1 MVVRRMVQARKIAII
16 DDDLASVE
24 VLVVLLRK
32 AGHDVHYFYDGLSA
46 YDFVRTAQ
54 PDLVVSD
61 MLMPKLHGLD
71 LCRRLKSDPQL
82 RHIPV
87 VLMTGVYRDPRHKS
101 QITEAGADAFFTK
114 PFDLGRT
121 VNQLQAL
128 LGEVPL
134 EIVQEEVR
142 EEVAAVMRAYMEA
155 LPGKIQEVELLLERL
170 QTQGSVDAL
179 AYLHLQV
186 HSLAGSSATFGLG
199 GLSKW
204 ASAASAYLR
213 NLLDRGQVLT
223 QVEFA
228 QIRGF
233 VHEMKFE
240 VPGQSGQK
248 RPVSSAVA
256 HTLGHG
262 HPNPRRRRVFLVE
275 PNLAMAS
282 EITLELELY
291 GFEVRHFLDEEQL
304 YADRSGQA
312 TDAIVMAFEMP
323 EGQLIRVREHP
334 IYRLTPL
341 ILISDERS
349 MNARLAAVRV
359 GGDAFLGRP
368 LDTGVLVAKLHELTH
383 PRRFQELRVL
393 LVNSQREE
401 AEALSRVL
409 AQAEMTVKL
418 VTDPLAVM
426 EPLDTFSPDVV
437 IVDMDL
443 TGCSGVEL
451 VRLIHQDESHLGL
464 AILLLVSEE
473 NPLRLEELYGEGVED
488 VLVKPVKPG
497 QLVARITHRCKRFMA
512 LRLHLVRDG
521 LTGLLNPSSVLHY
534 LGLELDRARRRKGM
548 VSVALID
555 IDMLGRLNEM
565 LGPLAGNVA
574 IRGLAGMLIRR
585 LRSSDV
591 VGRFEGP
598 AMIVVLPETHAAQ
611 ADSVAHAIVADF
623 AKLALHVD
631 DQEFYA
637 TCSCGIATYPRYKDL
652 AGLVEAAR
660 GALQKAKDLGGNRIC
675 LAD

>member
-1 MVVRRMVQARKIAII
+1 MIQGRKIAII

-32 AGHDVHYFYDGLSA
+32 AGHEVHYFYDGLAA
-46 YDFVRTAQ
+46 YDYVRATK
-54 PDLVVSD
+54 PELVVSD
-61 MLMPKLHGLD
+61 MLLPKLHGLD
-71 LCRRLKSDPQL
+71 LCRRLKSDPEL

-87 VLMTGVYRDPRHKS
+87 ALMTGVYRDPRHKS
-101 QITEAGADAFFTK
+101 QVTEAGADVFFTK
-114 PFDLGRT
+114 PFDLSRT
-121 VNQLQAL
+121 INLLQSL
-128 LGEVPL
+128 LGEVPF
-134 EIVQEEVR
+134 EVVQDEVR
-142 EEVAAVMRAYMEA
+142 EEVATVMRAYLEA
-155 LPGKIQEVELLLERL
+155 LPGKLLEVELLLERL
-170 QTQGSVDAL
+170 QTQGSADAL

-204 ASAASAYLR
+204 ASACSAYLR
-213 NLLDRGQVLT
+213 NLLDRGQPLT
-223 QVEFA
+223 QLEYS

-233 VHEMKFE
+233 LHEMKFE
-240 VPGQSGQK
+240 APTANGQK
-248 RPVSSAVA
+248 RPVGSAVA
-256 HTLGHG
+256 HSLGHG
-262 HPNPRRRRVFLVE
+262 QPNGRRRRIFLVE

-282 EITLELELY
+282 EIALELELY
-291 GFEVRHFLDEEQL
+291 GFEVRHFLDEDQL

-312 TDAIVMAFEMP
+312 ADAIVMAFEMP

-334 IYRLTPL
+334 IYRRTPL
-341 ILISDERS
+341 ILLSDERG

-359 GGDAFLGRP
+359 GGDAFLGKP

-383 PRRFQELRVL
+383 PRRFQDLRVL
-393 LVNSQREE
+393 LVCSQRDE
-401 AEALSRVL
+401 AEAFSRVL
-409 AQAEMTVKL
+409 VQAEMVVKV

-426 EPLDTFSPDVV
+426 EPLDSFSPDVV
-437 IVDMDL
+437 VVDMDL

-451 VRLIHQDESHLGL
+451 VRLIHQDESHMGL

-473 NPLRLEELYGEGVED
+473 NPLRQEELYGEGVED
-488 VLVKPVKPG
+488 VLVKPIKPG
-497 QLVARITHRCKRFMA
+497 LLVARITHRCRRFMG

-534 LGLELDRARRRKGM
+534 LGLELDRSRRRKGM

-555 IDMLGRLNEM
+555 IDQLERLNEM

-585 LRSSDV
+585 LRASDV

-611 ADSVAHAIVADF
+611 AESVAQAIATDF

-631 DQEFYA
+631 DQDFYA
-637 TCSCGIATYPRYKDL
+637 TCSVGIATYPRFKDL

-660 GALQKAKDLGGNRIC
+660 GALLKAKELGGNRIAI
-675 LAD
+675 AD

>member
-1 MVVRRMVQARKIAII
+1 MVQARKIAVI

-24 VLVVLLRK
+24 VLVKLLRK
-32 AGHDVHYFYDGLSA
+32 AGHDVHYFYDGLAA
-46 YDFVRTAQ
+46 YDYVRAAQ

-61 MLMPKLHGLD
+61 MLLPKLHGLD
-71 LCRRLKSDPQL
+71 LCRRLKGDTQL

-87 VLMTGVYRDPRHKS
+87 ALMTGVYRDPRHKS
-101 QITEAGADAFFTK
+101 QITQAGADAFFTK

-121 VNQLQAL
+121 VNLLQSL
-128 LGEVPL
+128 LGDVPL
-134 EIVQEEVR
+134 EVVQEEVR
-142 EEVAAVMRAYMEA
+142 EEVAVVMRAYLEA
-155 LPGKIQEVELLLERL
+155 LPGKLQEVELLLERL
-170 QTQGSVDAL
+170 QVQGSADAL

-186 HSLAGSSATFGLG
+186 HSLVGSSATFGLG
-199 GLSKW
+199 ALSKW
-204 ASAASAYLR
+204 SSAASAYLR
-213 NLLDRGQVLT
+213 NLLDRGQALT
-223 QVEFA
+223 QVEFT
-228 QIRGF
+228 QIHDF
-233 VHEMKFE
+233 IHEMKLE

-256 HTLGHG
+256 HTLGH
-262 HPNPRRRRVFLVE
+262 PNPRRRRVFLVE
-275 PNLAMAS
+275 PNLSMAS

-291 GFEVRHFLDEEQL
+291 GFDVRHFIDEEQL

-312 TDAIVMAFEMP
+312 TDALVMAFEMP

-341 ILISDERS
+341 VLLSDERS
-349 MNARLAAVRV
+349 MNARLAAVRI

-401 AEALSRVL
+401 ADALSRVL
-409 AQAEMTVKL
+409 VQAEMTVKV

-534 LGLELDRARRRKGM
+534 LGLELDRARRRKGR
-548 VSVALID
+548 VSIALID
-555 IDMLGRLNEM
+555 IDLLGRLNEM

-574 IRGLAGMLIRR
+574 IRGLASMLIRR

-637 TCSCGIATYPRYKDL
+637 TFSCGIATYPRYKDL

-660 GALQKAKDLGGNRIC
+660 GALQKAKDLGGNRLCI
-675 LAD
+675 AD